1 MTCVPQVDEEPV
13 KKEEEKKKELKPW
26 EIDTLPDDPD
36 LDEPPDKEWEVTVKW
51 LTVRS
56 QNFVKAPDAYWAVE
70 RVFHDDGGYDYDEF
84 GGEMGE
90 VCNVVEER
98 PRSPPP

>member
-1 MTCVPQVDEEPV
+1 MVLCVSQVEPV

-56 QNFVKAPDAYWAVE
+56 YNFVKAPDAYWAVE

-98 PRSPPP
+98 PPSPSP

>member
-26 EIDTLPDDPD
+26 EIDTLPDDSD
-36 LDEPPDKEWEVTVKW
+36 SEDPPDKEWEVTVKW

-56 QNFVKAPDAYWAVE
+56 YTPTHLCINGPDEA
-70 RVFHDDGGYDYDEF
+70 
-84 GGEMGE
+84 
-90 VCNVVEER
+90 
-98 PRSPPP
+98 SS

>member
-1 MTCVPQVDEEPV
+1 MVDH
-13 KKEEEKKKELKPW
+13 
-26 EIDTLPDDPD
+26 
-36 LDEPPDKEWEVTVKW
+36 
-51 LTVRS
+51 RYYY
-56 QNFVKAPDAYWAVE
+56 NVKAPDAYWAVE